1 MTFSRPCF
9 AMLLSALLL
18 GACATITRPHDGLA
32 PPGSALHMVDPRVDA
47 ATLTEDF
54 TRRLEATDKPLT
66 LLSLSGGG
74 ANGAYG
80 AGVIVGWTKAGQRP
94 EFSVVTGVSTGALA
108 APFVFLGPEWD
119 DELETAYARG
129 AAEGLIGWSHLA
141 FLVSPSLFSARQLRH
156 LVYDNVTPELLRAVA
171 VENARGRR
179 LLVATTD
186 LDSQETTIWDM
197 GLIATQGD
205 APALELFRKVLLAS
219 ASIPAVFPP
228 VFIVASGEDGR
239 LLQQMHVDGGVNTPF
254 LAVPEDML
262 LWTSPAKPPP
272 GSVVYILVN
281 GILDR
286 EHSVT
291 RGSLMAI
298 LRRTMAS
305 SGNASTRIHLAANVA
320 FAHRNGMGLRLASIP
335 KGTPASLLNFSEGSM
350 SALFEKGRADA
361 AAGLAWADV
370 ASEERTPQDASKP
383 PAPPR

>member
-179 LLVATTD
+179 LLVATT
-186 LDSQETTIWDM
+186 
-197 GLIATQGD
+197 
-205 APALELFRKVLLAS
+205 
-219 ASIPAVFPP
+219 SIPAVVPP